1 MNHELLTVLRGAT
14 VHYQPIVD
22 LNTGAIAG
30 FEALMRTVDL
40 NGKVD
45 SIGPVIEQI
54 ESDPV
59 LLDRLMRRLFG
70 RISHDAVPLFERYPR
85 FYVSINVPPAMLS
98 AQTAFGEPTIRG
110 MLAELDLI
118 HYQDRLVC
126 EITER
131 QALSAQGRAALE
143 LARQNGIRLAL
154 DDFGTG
160 HSGIAQ
166 LLGLTVDVVK
176 MDRSAVVLLTK
187 DVTAERLVRGIIAA
201 TSLIRARVVA
211 EGVESAA
218 QAFFCRP
225 PASTMDRAGYG
236 VRRCQ
241 RPNCRRY
248 SRPVFRIGG
257 ALWLNGSTTLV
268 IPAQAEIQ
276 NSTSLLDSRS
286 RGNDEPF
293 LRSAKAPPSDS
304 RAQCSRR
311 PARR

>member
-59 LLDRLMRRLFG
+59 LLDRLMRRLLG

-187 DVTAERLVRGIIAA
+187 DVTAERLVPGIIAA

-218 QAFFCRP
+218 QAFFLQAAGVDYGQGWFWS
-225 PASTMDRAGYG
+225 PALPAVELPKVLEAGF
-236 VRRCQ
+236 
-241 RPNCRRY
+241 PN
-248 SRPVFRIGG
+248 
-257 ALWLNGSTTLV
+257 W
-268 IPAQAEIQ
+268 
-276 NSTSLLDSRS
+276 
-286 RGNDEPF
+286 
-293 LRSAKAPPSDS
+293 RSALIERLNDARHSGAS
-304 RAQCSRR
+304 RNPEQHKS
-311 PARR
+311 PGLSLARE